1 MICNICLA
9 AGTANKTGDT
19 GTAIVLHQQCKG
31 DCACQHKVGPGHIR
45 VKKEKD
51 PLTQTQSL

>member
-51 PLTQTQSL
+51 LSTQTQSL

>member
-9 AGTANKTGDT
+9 AGNANKTGDT

-31 DCACQHKVGPGHIR
+31 DCPCQHKVGPGHVR
-45 VKKEKD
+45 VKGEKT
-51 PLTQTQSL
+51 PLIQTQSP